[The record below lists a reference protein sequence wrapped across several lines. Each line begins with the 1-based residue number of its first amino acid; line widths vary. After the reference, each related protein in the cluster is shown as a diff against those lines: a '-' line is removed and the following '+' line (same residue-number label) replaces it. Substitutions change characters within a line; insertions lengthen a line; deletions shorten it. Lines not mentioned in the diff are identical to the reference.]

1 MGRRACGGGGGGRAR
16 SLARVDLVHL
26 LPRCTLSCIH
36 GLHRGREDLTA
47 HQPVA
52 ASFYYDPDSCGGRGV
67 AIVFVEVVPIG
78 VIEHSAMDGGSSFVS
93 LVIGIASSSGYNTT
107 GFAGS

>member
-1 MGRRACGGGGGGRAR
+1 MTQT
-16 SLARVDLVHL
+16 RVG
-26 LPRCTLSCIH
+26 C
-36 GLHRGREDLTA
+36 
-47 HQPVA
+47 
-52 ASFYYDPDSCGGRGV
+52 GRGV